1 MTEERINRF
10 LPIGSVVMLN
20 GALKALMIYGVAQ
33 TDNDTGVEYDYIG
46 VLWPE
51 GNIGED
57 TQFLFNQSDV
67 KEVLFQGYETTER
80 RDFLQ
85 GLVEFYSQQHNS
97 ENKGAFKNA

>member
-1 MTEERINRF
+1 MTDERINRF

-57 TQFLFNQSDV
+57 TQFLFNLSDV

-97 ENKGAFKNA
+97 ENKGV